1 MLHRLVREVMTIGST
16 SLPLS
21 LGSTGPAVRDLTARL
36 RGAGFDPGADTVA
49 FGDATE
55 AALQR
60 FQASRGLEPAG
71 VCDRDTWLALVEA
84 GYSVGDRLL
93 YLTSP
98 MLRGDDVA
106 ELQLQLGALGFDA
119 GRVDGIFGPTTRAAL
134 LEFQQN
140 MGLVT
145 DEVCGPETVATL
157 ARLQPRGGT
166 TSVAGV
172 RERHRLRTRHPALTQ
187 RVALA
192 HLGEAEA
199 LLGAIGVELRGAGAS
214 VAVLGGSDWSEL
226 ANRINTFDA
235 DIALAVSVGEGTG
248 CEAAYFETTGFHSV
262 GGSHLAHL
270 VADELPSN
278 PKWPLITV
286 IGKRAPIL
294 RETRAP
300 AVALRMGPLDQVIQQ
315 RHLVATA
322 LARAITRWSVEPC

>member
-1 MLHRLVREVMTIGST
+1 
-16 SLPLS
+16 
-21 LGSTGPAVRDLTARL
+21 
-36 RGAGFDPGADTVA
+36 
-49 FGDATE
+49 
-55 AALQR
+55 
-60 FQASRGLEPAG
+60 
-71 VCDRDTWLALVEA
+71 
-84 GYSVGDRLL
+84 
-93 YLTSP
+93 

-119 GRVDGIFGPTTRAAL
+119 GRVDGIFGPTTRTAL

-140 MGLVT
+140 TGLVT
-145 DEVCGPETVATL
+145 DEVCGPDTVSAL

-172 RERHRLRTRHPALTQ
+172 RERHRLRTRQPALTQ
-187 RVALA
+187 RIALA

-199 LLGAIGVELRGAGAS
+199 VLGAIGVELRDAGAS

-235 DIALAVSVGEGTG
+235 ELALAVSVGEGTG
-248 CEAAYFETTGFHSV
+248 CEASYFETPGFHSV

-270 VADELPSN
+270 VADELPVN

-300 AVALRMGPLDQVIQQ
+300 TVALRMGPIDQVIQQ

-322 LARAITRWSVEPC
+322 LARAITRWTAEPC